1 MLKDRLLKDRFI
13 TFIEVEKRYSPH
25 TLLAYTQ
32 DLEQFSTFA
41 SENYAIAQIELAD
54 HQVIRSWFVS
64 LIEAGTTPRTIIR
77 KMSTLKSFFRFAK
90 VNGFSA
96 PNPML
101 KVTAPKMSKR
111 LPIYIEEEK
120 MDRLITFSQS
130 EDKLTERRN
139 EAILLIFYA
148 TGIRLSELIGIR
160 HEDVDLVIGSIR
172 VTGKR
177 NKERIVPIG
186 ALVIESVN
194 SYMKLLS
201 KSGVPENKNALLFV
215 TIEGKQLY
223 PKLVYRIVHA
233 WLAQA
238 STNEKLSPHVL
249 RHTFAT
255 HMLNNGADLNTIKE
269 ILGHSSLAATQV
281 YTHNS
286 ITKLKSVYKQ
296 AHPRA

>member
-1 MLKDRLLKDRFI
+1 MLKDRFI

-25 TLLAYTQ
+25 TLLAYRQ
-32 DLEQFSTFA
+32 DLEQFLAFA
-41 SENYAIAQIELAD
+41 SQNYAIFNIELAD
-54 HQVIRSWFVS
+54 HQVVRSWFVS
-64 LIEAGTTPRTIIR
+64 LIEAGTTPRTITR
-77 KMSTLKSFFRFAK
+77 KMSTLRSFFRFAK
-90 VNGFSA
+90 ANGFSGS
-96 PNPML
+96 NPML

-120 MDRLITFSQS
+120 MDKLLTLPQS
-130 EDKLTERRN
+130 DNNLTVLRN
-139 EAILLIFYA
+139 EAMLLVFYA
-148 TGIRLSELIGIR
+148 TGIRLSELIGIKL
-160 HEDVDLVIGSIR
+160 EDVDLISGSIK

-186 ALVIESVN
+186 NLVIEHIN
-194 SYMKLLS
+194 RYMKLLS
-201 KSGVPENKNALLFV
+201 KSGSPGNKNSVLFV
-215 TIEGKQLY
+215 TEEGKQLY

-233 WLAQA
+233 WLAQV

-286 ITKLKSVYKQ
+286 IIKLKSVYKQ